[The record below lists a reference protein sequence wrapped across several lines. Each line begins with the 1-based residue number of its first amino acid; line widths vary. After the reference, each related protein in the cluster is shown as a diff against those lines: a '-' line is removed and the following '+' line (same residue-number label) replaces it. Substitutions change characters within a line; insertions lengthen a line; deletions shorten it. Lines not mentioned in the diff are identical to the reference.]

1 MERRELLR
9 DTTFGA
15 RIAEEETARL
25 ARYFVETD
33 QWHRIYR
40 GEIDVIKGD
49 KGTGKSAIYSL
60 LIAKSSEFF
69 DRGVLLVA
77 AEKPRGTPVFKELTT
92 DPPTKKREF
101 IHLWKL
107 YIITI
112 IIETAHG
119 YGISNSYIDDVRTR
133 LIDQGFIEDTF
144 DIYRGF
150 FAEHLIMC
158 GGGSIQ
164 SSWERNFP

>member
-1 MERRELLR
+1 MKAAAVERRELLR
-9 DTTFGA
+9 NTTFGA

-60 LIAKSSEFF
+60 LITKSSEFF

-77 AEKPRGTPVFKELTT
+77 AEKPQGTPVFKELAT
-92 DPPTKKREF
+92 DPPAKEREF
-101 IHLWKL
+101 VHLWKL
-107 YIITI
+107 YIVTL
-112 IIETAHG
+112 IIETAHD
-119 YGISNSYIDDVRTR
+119 YGISNSYIEDVRTR
-133 LIDQGFIEDTF
+133 LIRAYPVNA
-144 DIYRGF
+144 DIR
-150 FAEHLIMC
+150 
-158 GGGSIQ
+158 
-164 SSWERNFP
+164 